1 MTDLRGQV
9 AVVTGGARR
18 LGRATVLALANHGM
32 HVVVHY
38 RQSAADAAATVTAA
52 RAAGVEAL
60 ALRADATHP
69 GDVDALLEQTL
80 RTFGRVDA
88 LVTSAGAFR
97 RTPLASVTD
106 ADWRDMLADN
116 LEATFV
122 PARCFGLHMR
132 DHGGGAIV
140 TFADVAALRPWAEY
154 APYCAA
160 KAGVVALTYALAKEL
175 APTVRVNAIA
185 PGPVLFPDDFDAEAR
200 AREIGRTL
208 LRRAGEPEHVAD
220 AVVTLLRNDYITG
233 VILPVDGGRLLA

>member
-38 RQSAADAAATVTAA
+38 RHSAADAAATVTAA

-60 ALRADATHP
+60 ALHADATHP

-97 RTPLASVTD
+97 RTPLASLTD

-122 PARCFGLHMR
+122 PARRFGLHMR

>member
-1 MTDLRGQV
+1 MIDLHGQV

-18 LGRATVLALANHGM
+18 LGRATVLALARHGM
-32 HVVVHY
+32 RVVVHY
-38 RQSAADAAATVTAA
+38 RHSAADAAATVTAA
-52 RAAGVEAL
+52 RAAGVEAI
-60 ALRADATHP
+60 AVSADAARS
-69 GDVDALLEQTL
+69 GDVEALLDQTL

-88 LVTSAGAFR
+88 LVTTAGAFR

-106 ADWRDMLADN
+106 ADWRDMLVDN

-122 PARCFGLHMR
+122 PARRVGLHMR

-160 KAGVVALTYALAKEL
+160 KAGVVALTQALAKEL
-175 APTVRVNAIA
+175 APAVRVNAIA
-185 PGPVLFPDDFDAEAR
+185 PGPVLFPDDFDAAAR

-208 LRRAGEPEHVAD
+208 LQRAGDPEHVAD

-233 VILPVDGGRLLA
+233 VVLPVDGGRLLA

>member
-1 MTDLRGQV
+1 MIDLRGQV

-18 LGRATVLALANHGM
+18 LGRATVLGLAHHGVRL
-32 HVVVHY
+32 VVSY
-38 RQSAADAAATVTAA
+38 RHSAADAADTVDAA
-52 RAAGVEAL
+52 RAAGADAIAVC
-60 ALRADATHP
+60 ADATQP
-69 GDVDALLEQTL
+69 DDVDALLDHAL

-88 LVTSAGAFR
+88 LVTTAGAFR
-97 RTPLASVTD
+97 RTPLASLTD
-106 ADWRDMLADN
+106 ADWRDMMADN

-122 PARCFGLHMR
+122 PARRFGLHMR
-132 DHGGGAIV
+132 DHGGGAII

-160 KAGVVALTYALAKEL
+160 KAGVVALTQALAKEL

-220 AVVTLLRNDYITG
+220 AVVTLLRNDYMTG
-233 VILPVDGGRLLA
+233 VVLPVDGGRSLR